1 MTGEE
6 RGEGGH
12 ILLLLMALPAVAVN
26 RRFRESGERSVEMT
40 FTGRVAGAVFGAM
53 ASGSGKRS
61 GGGGF
66 GGFSGGGRS
75 GGSSGGGSRG
85 FG

>member
-1 MTGEE
+1 MPDFDMPDMQDVSDRTGK
-6 RGEGGH
+6 GLQGSSDSLMG
-12 ILLLLMALPAVAVN
+12 LLN
-26 RRFRESGERSVEMT
+26 
-40 FTGRVAGAVFGAM
+40 VAGAVFGAM
-53 ASGSGKRS
+53 ASGGGGKR